1 MQNERIHEGLGSESL
16 IESLLKA
23 GSEIA
28 DVSDGIDVMEL
39 PISEPERNILATAL
53 LKDDEELTA
62 ERLEGAIKA
71 LRRIHLRRRL
81 ERVQTELQAGRV
93 REPERVQQLLQ
104 EKTRLKLA
112 LRDPGAE
119 PIRNSA

>member
-1 MQNERIHEGLGSESL
+1 
-16 IESLLKA
+16 LLK
-23 GSEIA
+23 E
-28 DVSDGIDVMEL
+28 
-39 PISEPERNILATAL
+39 
-53 LKDDEELTA
+53 DEELTA

-81 ERVQTELQAGRV
+81 EQVQTELQAGRV

-112 LRDPGAE
+112 LRDPAAE

>member
-1 MQNERIHEGLGSESL
+1 
-16 IESLLKA
+16 
-23 GSEIA
+23 
-28 DVSDGIDVMEL
+28 
-39 PISEPERNILATAL
+39 L

-81 ERVQTELQAGRV
+81 EKVQLELQAGRT
-93 REPERVQQLLQ
+93 REPERLQQLLQ

-119 PIRNSA
+119 RVRNSA